1 MRRWFGGFLLAV
13 LSACLFGCSATGPRF
28 SELSQSLP
36 SLGENEGR
44 IYFYRDSIVGMA
56 VQPEVSVNGQVVG
69 KSQPNGFFFIDR
81 PAGTYRATARTEAEG
96 SIDVVLRPKQ
106 TAYVQMSISMG
117 FMVGHPAFQ
126 RVGESEGRSA
136 LPSLAYS
143 GMGPVSAKAASTA
156 PAAVTSDTTATAT
169 ANSTPTAAPATA
181 TPVRQV
187 AVAPNTEAPAV
198 VAIPS
203 PAPAIP
209 PPATPSPAPTPSPAA
224 PEATPFAK
232 TPVNDLRL
240 LLQPAR

>member
-69 KSQPNGFFFIDR
+69 KSQPNSFFFIDR
-81 PAGTYRATARTEAEG
+81 PAGTYRATAQTEAEG
-96 SIDVVLRPKQ
+96 SIDIVLRPKQ
-106 TAYVQMSISMG
+106 TAYVRMSIGIG
-117 FMVGHPAFQ
+117 FLVGRPAFA
-126 RVGESEGRSA
+126 RVGETEGRSA
-136 LPSLAYS
+136 LPPLAY
-143 GMGPVSAKAASTA
+143 GGTEPVSAKAASAT
-156 PAAVTSDTTATAT
+156 PAALPLPATPAPP
-169 ANSTPTAAPATA
+169 ASTPTA
-181 TPVRQV
+181 TPVRQA
-187 AVAPNTEAPAV
+187 AVTPNAPL
-198 VAIPS
+198 
-203 PAPAIP
+203 PAPATVAAIQP
-209 PPATPSPAPTPSPAA
+209 TATPSPPPVPAA

>member
-1 MRRWFGGFLLAV
+1 MRRWFGGCVLAV
-13 LSACLFGCSATGPRF
+13 LAACLFGCSATGPRF
-28 SELSQSLP
+28 SEVSQNLP

-44 IYFYRDSIVGMA
+44 IYFYRDSILGMA

-143 GMGPVSAKAASTA
+143 GMGPVSTKAASTA